1 MVWMETKSAW
11 PSRHDQPATADI
23 TRCVHCGLCLNQC
36 PTYVELGLETESPR
50 GRIFLM
56 RMVDEGKLPLNETV
70 VQHLDLCLQCR
81 ACEAA
86 CPSGV
91 PFGRMMERTRS
102 QVGRA
107 APSDKGKRRLTR
119 FMLRQL
125 LPHRS
130 RLAALFAAGRVY
142 QGSGLRTLNARFVLP
157 LLPKRLQ
164 EFEAQL
170 PRLTPPF
177 ERDYVQIANRLVSGP
192 DIRRVIMLDGCV
204 MPFMY
209 GETNRATARVLARN
223 GCQVL
228 CPEGQT
234 CCGALMAH
242 AGDLE
247 GARKLARRNIDVMLR
262 DDVDAIVVNS
272 AGCGSTMKEYHEL
285 LAEDR
290 RYAEKAG
297 SFSAKVKDFTEY
309 LASLPVRPPLGRVE
323 ARVSWQDPCHLAH
336 AQRITE
342 APRDLLRRIPGVELV
357 ETHGSDLCCG
367 SAGIYSLLEPEMSA
381 RLRKRKAENIA
392 AAAPD
397 IVVTAN
403 PGCML
408 QYEAGLR
415 AHGVKAEVLHIAYLL
430 DRAYGNAK

>member
-1 MVWMETKSAW
+1 MADR
-11 PSRHDQPATADI
+11 PGTADI

-91 PFGRMMERTRS
+91 PFGRMMERARA
-102 QVGRA
+102 QIGVA
-107 APSDKGKRRLTR
+107 APSNGRKRLVTR
-119 FMLRQL
+119 FLLRQL

-130 RLAALFAAGRVY
+130 RLAVLFGAARFY
-142 QGSGLRTLNARFVLP
+142 QRSGLRGLSRRF
-157 LLPKRLQ
+157 LLPRLPARLD
-164 EFEAQL
+164 EMEAQL
-170 PRLTPPF
+170 PELSPPF
-177 ERDYVQIANRLVSGP
+177 ERDYVQTANRLVSGP
-192 DIRRVIMLDGCV
+192 DVRRVIMLDGCV

-209 GETNRATARVLARN
+209 GETSRATARVLARN

-262 DDVDAIVVNS
+262 DDVEAVVVNA
-272 AGCGSTMKEYHEL
+272 AGCGSTMKEYQEL
-285 LAEDR
+285 LAEDG
-290 RYAEKAG
+290 RYAEKARR
-297 SFSAKVKDFTEY
+297 FSGKVKDLSEY
-309 LASLPVRPPLGRVE
+309 LASLPPRPPDGRVE
-323 ARVSWQDPCHLAH
+323 ARVTWQDPCHLAH
-336 AQRITE
+336 AQRITR
-342 APRDLLRRIPGVELV
+342 APRELLRAIPGVDLV
-357 ETHGSDLCCG
+357 ETEGADLCCG
-367 SAGIYSLLEPEMSA
+367 SAGIYSLLQPAMSGL
-381 RLRKRKAENIA
+381 LRERKMDNIA
-392 AAAPD
+392 PVKPD
-397 IVVTAN
+397 IIVTAN

-415 AHGVKAEVLHIAYLL
+415 QRGLKAEVLHIADLL
-430 DRAYGNAK
+430 ERAYKK